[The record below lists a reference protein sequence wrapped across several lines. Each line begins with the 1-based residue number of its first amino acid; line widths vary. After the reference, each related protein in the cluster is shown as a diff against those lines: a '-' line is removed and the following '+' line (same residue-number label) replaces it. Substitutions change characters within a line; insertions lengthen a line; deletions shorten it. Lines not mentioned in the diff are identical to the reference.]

1 MAVLP
6 ADLIHVFAGR
16 DLIGDGVMKLPFLRA
31 LRVAWPRAH
40 IVWLTAGKSV
50 FGSTLRPLTVDLLDE
65 VIEETGLGI
74 SWSDILRSPP
84 ALPRADLLIDT
95 QRQVRTSLV
104 LRRLRPRIFV
114 SAAAGWRLSTLA
126 PTDRGKPPSVI
137 GQMMRLLAAC
147 GAAPDLTQLPRLR
160 LPAEFAHEAA
170 LRLPGEGIRVGLAPG
185 AGDRRKC
192 WPLERYLTLGATLA
206 ERGLRPVMLLGPAEQ
221 GWAEDVT
228 RQLPAAELP
237 VRAEDS
243 PLMTMAIARRIAV
256 AVANDSGIGHLL
268 AAAGTPL
275 VSLFGPTSPE
285 KFAPQATHLAILRA
299 QDFGT
304 EAMAAIPEIAVLKA
318 LDPILLLNDPAVG
331 AGSSAM

>member
-1 MAVLP
+1 MAALS
-6 ADLIHVFAGR
+6 ADPIHVFAGR
-16 DLIGDGVMKLPFLRA
+16 DLTGDGVMKLPFLRA
-31 LRVAWPRAH
+31 LRAVWPQAR

-50 FGSTLRPLTVDLLDE
+50 FANTLRPLTAGLLDG
-65 VIEETGLGI
+65 VIEETGLGD
-74 SWSDILRSPP
+74 SWADILRSPP

-95 QRQVRTSLV
+95 QRQVRTSLM

-126 PTDRGKPPSVI
+126 PADREKPSSML

-147 GAAPDLTQLPRLR
+147 GAAPDLAR
-160 LPAEFAHEAA
+160 LPPLALPVEFADEAA
-170 LRLPGEGIRVGLAPG
+170 RRLPGGGIRVGLAPG

-192 WPLERYLTLGATLA
+192 WPLERYLDLGATLA
-206 ERGLRPVMLLGPAEQ
+206 GRGLTPVILLGPAEQ
-221 GWAEDVT
+221 SWTETVT
-228 RQLPAAELP
+228 RHLPAAELP

-243 PLMTMAIARRIAV
+243 PLMTMAIARRLVA

-285 KFAPQATHLAILRA
+285 KFAPQATRLAILRA
-299 QDFGT
+299 QNFGA
-304 EAMAAIPEIAVLKA
+304 EAMAAIPQGPVLKA
-318 LDPILLLNDPAVG
+318 LTTILPSE
-331 AGSSAM
+331 AGSWVL